1 MSFQQSAFLS
11 RDIDD
16 FRRSMFR
23 QYGSTFAI
31 HSELCEVIVA
41 LLVEVRAR
49 PDSGRDS
56 LIFSSAARLVT
67 FCQAA
72 QFTAYTGMK
81 AVARANVR
89 SALEC
94 LFMLGALAR
103 AKRNLR
109 RVKIKTLC
117 EHRKVLEFCIEHNGG
132 NDGKGNSV
140 LPMLQKLDS
149 SISRFDKKNRRVSI
163 KEMAK
168 LAGMTDVY
176 KVRYFLFSADVHAD
190 AVSLLMDHSADP
202 TLFKF
207 EPEDD
212 IVLVMLEVFE
222 TLAKCCRAVAGHFN
236 LDTSRYAAFEPKM
249 LAHMK
254 VLAPMP

>member
-11 RDIDD
+11 RDVDD
-16 FRRSMFR
+16 FRRTRFR

-31 HSELCEVIVA
+31 HSELCGVTVA
-41 LLVEVRAR
+41 LLAEVRAH

-72 QFTAYTGMK
+72 QFSAFTGMK
-81 AVARANVR
+81 PVARANVR

-94 LFMLGALAR
+94 LFMLSALVR

-140 LPMLQKLDS
+140 LPMLKKIDS
-149 SISRFDKKNRRVSI
+149 SIARFAKNNRRVSI

-168 LAGMTDVY
+168 LARMTDVY

-212 IVLVMLEVFE
+212 VVLVMLEVFE
-222 TLAKCCRAVAGHFN
+222 TLAKCCRAVAHHF
-236 LDTSRYAAFEPKM
+236 DRDKSRYAAFEPKM
-249 LAHMK
+249 LAHMRA
-254 VLAPMP
+254 LAPTP